1 MFVLGTAGHVDHGKS
16 TLVNALTG
24 TDPDRL
30 PEEKSRG
37 MTIVLGFAWLP
48 LSDGGEVA
56 LVDVPGHER
65 FVKTMIAGAGGIDA
79 VLFIIAANEGWMP
92 QTEEHLHILELLGV
106 DRGIVVITK
115 VDTVDEEWLA
125 LVEEDIA
132 GRLRGT
138 FLEAAPVVKVAATAG
153 LGLDEL
159 RIQIEALL
167 KTLPQPRDTGKPRL
181 PIDRVFSMPGMGT
194 VVTGTL
200 TGGSFEQGGE
210 VEIIPTGRRV
220 KVRGIQSHG
229 QAMKRARPGLR
240 VALNVAGV
248 EKDELERGQVV
259 TLPGQ
264 GRTTRIFEA
273 RVHFLPSGPSAK
285 KSGKPL
291 KSGSSLLFHAGA
303 AGATASL
310 EFIGASQAL
319 PGETVLARITL
330 REPFLLYRGD
340 RFILRYPYPNIT
352 AGGGDVID
360 PFPARYRKK
369 EAGKV
374 AEFTARYRDAPL
386 ADLILLELEKNPC
399 QPYREFLSA
408 TPHSFD
414 EIAADIAR
422 LQSKG
427 RVRIIKPYVAATDWL
442 EARKKNLLEMVS
454 EGHRRDPLGEGV
466 PSASLAGRMK
476 LPHEVFEEV
485 LTLLVNEKKLVR
497 SGALLRS
504 ADFKPV
510 LNVNQQ
516 EASEKIMALFAAS
529 PFAPPSRAELIAQ
542 LPANAEVIKYLKDQK
557 KLVELTDGIL
567 FRPQDFEAI
576 RQKIAEFL
584 KTHGPATVSQIREH
598 LGTSR
603 KYVLPVLG
611 RLDEEGFTKRDG
623 DYRSVR

>member
-48 LSDGGEVA
+48 LSDGSEVA

-92 QTEEHLHILELLGV
+92 QTEEHLRILQLLGV
-106 DRGIVVITK
+106 EKGIVVITK
-115 VDTVDEEWLA
+115 TDTVDDDWLG

-132 GRLRGT
+132 QKLAGT
-138 FLEAAPVVKVAATAG
+138 FLESAPVHKVAAPAG
-153 LGLDEL
+153 TGIDEL
-159 RIQIEALL
+159 RAEIEALL
-167 KTLPQPRDTGKPRL
+167 KTLPQPRDIGKPRL

-200 TGGSFEQGGE
+200 TGGSIEQGNE
-210 VEIIPTGRRV
+210 VEIVPTGQRV
-220 KVRGIQSHG
+220 KIRGIQSHG
-229 QAMKRARPGLR
+229 KTMKRVRPGLR
-240 VALNVAGV
+240 VALNLAGI
-248 EKDELERGQVV
+248 EKDELDRGQLV

-264 GRTTRIFEA
+264 GRTTRTIEA
-273 RVHFLPSGPSAK
+273 QIQLLPSEK

-291 KSGSSLLFHAGA
+291 KSGASLLFHAGTTGTTATLDFFGA
-303 AGATASL
+303 A
-310 EFIGASQAL
+310 QAL
-319 PGETVLARITL
+319 PGETVPARITL
-330 REPFLLYRGD
+330 REPLLLHRGD

-352 AGGGDVID
+352 AGGGEVID
-360 PFPARYRKK
+360 PYPPRYRKK
-369 EAGKV
+369 D
-374 AEFTARYRDAPL
+374 AEKAAAFTARSRDAGL
-386 ADLILLELEKNPC
+386 ADLILLELEKEPC
-399 QPYREFLSA
+399 QPYREFLAAS
-408 TPHSFD
+408 PYSFD

-427 RVRIIKPYVAATDWL
+427 QARIIKPYVAATAWL
-442 EARKKNLLEMVS
+442 EDRKKGLVEMVK
-454 EGHRRDPLGEGV
+454 EGHRNDPLGEGL
-466 PSASLAGRMK
+466 PSASLASRMK
-476 LPHEVFEEV
+476 LPIEVFEEIV
-485 LTLLVNEKKLVR
+485 TSLVNEKKLVR
-497 SGALLRS
+497 SGALIRS

-516 EASEKIMALFAAS
+516 EASEKIMALFAAN
-529 PFAPPSRAELIAQ
+529 PFAPPSRGELVSQ
-542 LPANAEVIKYLKDQK
+542 NPAYADVIKYLKDQK
-557 KLVELTDGIL
+557 NLVELSDGIL
-567 FRPQDFEAI
+567 FRPQDFQAI
-576 RQKIAEFL
+576 REKIAGFL
-584 KTHGPATVSQIREH
+584 KANGPATVSQIREM

-623 DYRSVR
+623 DLRSWR